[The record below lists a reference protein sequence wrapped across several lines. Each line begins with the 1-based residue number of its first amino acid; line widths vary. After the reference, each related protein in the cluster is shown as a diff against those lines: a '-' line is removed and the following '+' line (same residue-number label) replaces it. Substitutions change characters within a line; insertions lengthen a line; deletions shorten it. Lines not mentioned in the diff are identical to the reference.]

1 MKVLVFNPGSSSLKF
16 EVIAA
21 DPPSPHFVR
30 GRKLV
35 SGVIEPIGGPAKL
48 YFFHNRKAMP
58 QEDVSAPEHGH
69 AAELVLSWMDSGR
82 MSSHGIGST
91 KTLDVVAFRVVHGG
105 KCYSDPVRIDD
116 EVLAAIESL
125 EDLAPLHD
133 AGSVSVIRAGR
144 RKLGTA
150 IPSIAVFDTGFHRT
164 IPDRAR
170 FYAIPWE
177 LTLRHEIRRYGF
189 HGISHNYLLLRYAEL
204 TGTPPER
211 TNIITLH
218 LEGGSS
224 ATAVAGG
231 RSIDTSMGFTPLE
244 GLVMGTRCGDLDPAI
259 VAFLAR
265 REGVSVDTV
274 EGWLNKKS
282 GLLGISGRSQD
293 TRVLVEHVASDERA
307 RLALDI
313 FAYRV
318 RKYVGAYL
326 AALGKATAV
335 VFGGGIGENT
345 PYVRQRVCEGLEW
358 FGLQFDP
365 DRNAAII
372 DREGLISRDD
382 SSLHAFVIPSEE
394 GLMIAHQALLC
405 WCANP

>member
-1 MKVLVFNPGSSSLKF
+1 VNVLVFNPGSSSLKF

-21 DPPSPHFVR
+21 DPPIPHLVR
-30 GRKLV
+30 GRKIV

-48 YFFHNRKAMP
+48 FLFDKRKAIP
-58 QEDVSAPEHGH
+58 QEEVSAPEHGH
-69 AAELVLSWMDSGR
+69 AAELVLSWIDSRR

-91 KTLDVVAFRVVHGG
+91 KDLDVVAYRVVHGG
-105 KCYSDPVRIDD
+105 EFYSDPVRIDD
-116 EVLAAIESL
+116 EVIATIEGL
-125 EDLAPLHD
+125 EDLAPLHN
-133 AGSVSVIRAGR
+133 AGSVSVIRAGH
-144 RKLGTA
+144 RKLGSA

-164 IPDRAR
+164 IPERAR

-177 LTLRHEIRRYGF
+177 LTLRHGIRRYGF

-204 TGTPPER
+204 TGTPQEE
-211 TNIITLH
+211 TNIVTLH

-265 REGVSVDTV
+265 KEGVSVETV
-274 EGWLNKKS
+274 EGWLNKES

-293 TRVLVEHVASDERA
+293 TRVLVEHVASDRRT

-313 FAYRV
+313 FSYRV

-326 AALGKATAV
+326 AAIGKATAV
-335 VFGGGIGENT
+335 VFGGGISENT
-345 PYVRQRVCEGLEW
+345 PYVRQRICEGLEW

-365 DRNAAII
+365 DRNAAVI

-382 SSLHAFVIPSEE
+382 SRLHAFVIPSEE
-394 GLMIAHQALLC
+394 GLMIAHQALLK
-405 WCANP
+405 AF